1 MVTEL
6 VVRIVKVLDLYV
18 TGDLPWVVCPPQSLN
33 YFVLSACLLLA
44 VILLSF
50 MVIQGRNAKNKESVS
65 VKILLNHVQ
74 MLALLSG
81 NKNIP
86 SFF

>member
-1 MVTEL
+1 
-6 VVRIVKVLDLYV
+6 
-18 TGDLPWVVCPPQSLN
+18 
-33 YFVLSACLLLA
+33 
-44 VILLSF
+44 

-81 NKNIP
+81 TFSRI
-86 SFF
+86 SFFTPEKPWELYGVNLSWDF